1 MSRQLFCI
9 EENFMRIQ
17 TALYLTLP
25 LLALSCKARQYN
37 ESDTLASSR
46 GLAARSIID
55 AEADRFKNAHF
66 EMFDNHSDTLF
77 KLRNLYSAGK
87 LQKDSKRTLIHF
99 DYHSDLYRNNSHT
112 ENNINIGN
120 YINTMIWKQDV
131 DEVWWILPDE
141 TRSTKS
147 LGNARGCA
155 SIKSQNELY
164 WGRPNTFR
172 DWQFRD
178 GPADQLICMS
188 ASGAFSYKVGTA
200 TCPDGSKSIKFL
212 KRTLGDLLA
221 LEKSPITGPTILDI
235 DADFFDM
242 SGNYANESAENP
254 GVNIGREPKCY
265 SLHYTPELL
274 DAELKRFATVITQ
287 KLDLRPDYIAV
298 ARSPGYTVKNT
309 TEIFGFL
316 SHIGTKAKSA
326 SFDGKASSGCTTE
339 NANARVIS
347 DSEVK
352 VKLPSGSSSTAKPY
366 EPICVLKKEDTNLL
380 VHFPLPPAG
389 DAYIDPQYVRLC
401 DTAKLNSCING
412 GGGEEPCVKR
422 ECTKTP

>member
-1 MSRQLFCI
+1 
-9 EENFMRIQ
+9 MRINK
-17 TALYLTLP
+17 AFFFTLP

-37 ESDTLASSR
+37 ESDTLASAR
-46 GLAARSIID
+46 GVAARAIID
-55 AEADRFKNAHF
+55 AEADRFKNAQF
-66 EMFDNHSDTLF
+66 EMFDDHSDTLY
-77 KLRNLYSAGK
+77 KLRKLYTSGK
-87 LQKDSKRTLIHF
+87 LEKDPQRTLVHF

-120 YINTMIWKQDV
+120 YINTMVWKQDV

-141 TRSTKS
+141 TRSTAS
-147 LGNARGCA
+147 LGTARGCA

-188 ASGAFSYKVGTA
+188 SSGAFSYKAGA
-200 TCPDGSKSIKFL
+200 ANCPDGTKAIKFF

-221 LEKSPITGPTILDI
+221 LEKSPITNPTILDI

-254 GVNIGREPKCY
+254 GVNIGRDPRCY
-265 SLHYTPELL
+265 SLHYTPERL
-274 DAELKRFATVITQ
+274 DEELKRFATVITQ

-316 SHIGTKAKSA
+316 SYIGTKAKEA
-326 SFDGKASSGCTTE
+326 NTAGGATSGCSAG
-339 NANARVIS
+339 NAEARIVA
-347 DSEVK
+347 DSEIK
-352 VKLPSGSSSTAKPY
+352 VKLPSGSTSSAKPN
-366 EPICVLKKEDTNLL
+366 EPICIVKKEAAGLL

-389 DAYIDPQYVRLC
+389 NAYVDPQYVRVC
-401 DTAKLNSCING
+401 DTAKLNACIKG
-412 GGGEEPCVKR
+412 GSNESTCVKR